1 MSTSKGKAPGSS
13 RSVKAAPIFETING
27 ELVELTKAGTVSRMR
42 SHRGN
47 KPTIPQSHPCHL
59 CPARFTRPTHLHR
72 HLRTHSNSRG
82 HKCDRCSR
90 EFTRSDLL
98 TRHKRSCGD
107 PTLANRSRRKSCQ
120 ACADGKT
127 KCDLQQPCSRCTAR
141 GCECTY
147 LRRPS
152 VKSEKDP
159 SSSPNPMSSNSPE
172 SSAEGHFDDDS
183 FRPKYELTPP
193 PPFAVPE
200 VQHGTFLDSF
210 PAAEFA
216 VPAAPASLGSLPVD
230 LSKIPSTS
238 TWQEA
243 RDFNQDYASSYA
255 SSSYASTSH
264 APTLSGY
271 SESTNGVSPS
281 YYSIGGTSFAQD
293 ANKVKNEL
301 NALFSAELFDRFFH
315 DYLAEDPKQNTQQ
328 FPSPTDMFASPFDV
342 DNSSQFPFATEPRPE
357 PQPFMGS
364 VIPDLDEEF
373 LNQLCTVP
381 GPASFPPFAMDMQQ
395 PNPQHLAQPQ
405 MQPPLAAPPA
415 NAAAPY
421 PSELQQY
428 MHLFYQMFLYQMPVM
443 HIATFT
449 IEGKP
454 QILLSAMQACGALYV
469 KTAAASQFID
479 HTLKSAREQLM
490 QEFAKKSSSTAE
502 QMHLVLAVV
511 LLQTIGLF
519 HQRPDQRTQSNIY
532 HPMLVSMI
540 RQSELVQ
547 KVTSWQ
553 PPVITERTNMDM
565 AWREWAFHETTK
577 RALLLTYLHDTC
589 HCIYFTQRPYFYR
602 DEMTVPLPCEDGLW
616 RANSPGEWY
625 ALLQLSSEYGTQER
639 RFRPHGLQDAL
650 VLFADTSNDDTSPP
664 LLLTPFA
671 HFVLSH
677 AILRKLFED
686 CIERPSTGG
695 AEESE
700 PTPES
705 LSVQYMLHKWL
716 RSWVA
721 SPDTPHYSDAEE
733 PRFLFD
739 ALPFYWIAQVALL
752 AYQERLPPFTTAAH
766 AAGEALGE
774 AKFRLVK
781 EWLRHIRQFLR
792 KGEQGPTLFWDELHK
807 IRRRSQGKNSFSDTE
822 SLGAVSDD
830 SEGPGG
836 LLGFFAGE
844 T

>member
-1 MSTSKGKAPGSS
+1 MSSNRSRAPSSSRNGKAP
-13 RSVKAAPIFETING
+13 ATFETING
-27 ELVELTKAGTVSRMR
+27 ELVELTKQGTISRMR

-59 CPARFTRPTHLHR
+59 CPAKFTRPTHLHR
-72 HLRTHSNSRG
+72 HLRTHSNSRS

-107 PTLANRSRRKSCQ
+107 PAIANRSRRKSCQ

-127 KCDLQQPCSRCTAR
+127 KCDLQQPCGRCRAR

-147 LRRPS
+147 LRKPS
-152 VKSEKDP
+152 VKSEKEA
-159 SSSPNPMSSNSPE
+159 SSSPNPGSSASPE
-172 SSAEGHFDDDS
+172 SSPEVQRDKES
-183 FRPKYELTPP
+183 FRPQSELTP

-200 VQHGTFLDSF
+200 VRHGVFVSSF
-210 PAAEFA
+210 S
-216 VPAAPASLGSLPVD
+216 APELA
-230 LSKIPSTS
+230 
-238 TWQEA
+238 
-243 RDFNQDYASSYA
+243 DYHNGGTSSYYG
-255 SSSYASTSH
+255 SSYASTSH
-264 APTLSGY
+264 APSVSGY
-271 SESTNGVSPS
+271 SESTSAYPIS
-281 YYSIGGTSFAQD
+281 YPAMGSGSFAQE
-293 ANKVKNEL
+293 ANKVNNEL
-301 NALFSAELFDRFFH
+301 NALFSTELFDKFFH
-315 DYLAEDPKQNTQQ
+315 DYLDESKSSAQ
-328 FPSPTDMFASPFDV
+328 PSFASPIDPYASSF
-342 DNSSQFPFATEPRPE
+342 DNSSQFPFATEPLPE

-364 VIPDLDEEF
+364 VPPDMDEEF

-381 GPASFPPFAMDMQQ
+381 GPTSYPPYPLDV
-395 PNPQHLAQPQ
+395 QHPQPQ
-405 MQPPLAAPPA
+405 ALPQPRPQPPVSTSTG
-415 NAAAPY
+415 AAPY

-454 QILLSAMQACGALYV
+454 PVLLSAMQACGALYV

-479 HTLKSAREQLM
+479 HTLKNAREQLL
-490 QEFAKKSSSTAE
+490 QEFAKKSTTTAE

-519 HQRPDQRTQSNIY
+519 HQRPEQRMQSNIY

-540 RQSELVQ
+540 RQSGLIQ

-553 PPVITERTNMDM
+553 PPVVTESINMDT

-577 RALLLTYLHDTC
+577 RQVFAALLLTYLHDTC
-589 HCIYFTQRPYFYR
+589 HCIYFTQRPFFAR
-602 DEMTVPLPCEDGLW
+602 EEVTVPLPCEDGLW

-625 ALLQLSSEYGTQER
+625 ALLQRPSEYGSQER
-639 RFRPHGLQDAL
+639 RFRPYGLQEAL
-650 VLFADTSNDDTSPP
+650 TLLADPSEDDSSKP
-664 LLLTPFA
+664 LLVTPLA
-671 HFVLSH
+671 HFILSH
-677 AILRKLFED
+677 AILRKLFEE
-686 CIERPSTGG
+686 CIERPTGVDD
-695 AEESE
+695 E

-705 LSVQYMLHKWL
+705 LSIQYMLHTWL
-716 RSWVA
+716 KSWWS
-721 SPDTPHYSDAEE
+721 SPETPQYSDVEE
-733 PRFLFD
+733 PRFLHD

-752 AYQERLPPFTTAAH
+752 AYQERLPPFATG
-766 AAGEALGE
+766 AAGGTGGEAALGE

-807 IRRRSQGKNSFSDTE
+807 IRRKSRGREVYSDVE

-830 SEGPGG
+830 SDGPGG

-844 T
+844 P